1 MTEKN
6 VMLEIEEEIAVIKIN
21 RPQALNALNYDMILD
36 LEQILIDLEKDSTV
50 RAVIITGGKHFAAG
64 ADISG
69 MTELSPDE
77 VRAHSFRHC
86 FNRIENFP
94 KPVIAVI
101 SGFALGGGLEMALAC
116 DLRIGDKTAKLGL
129 PEINLGLLPGAGG
142 TIRLPRL
149 IGAGRAKEL
158 IFSGAPIDA
167 EVALQYGLLNKIA
180 DDPLA
185 EAKKVAR
192 MLASKPPISLKM
204 AKQCVNMAFDVEG
217 VKAIEFESVA
227 FAYCFATEDR
237 REGVKAFAEKRAP
250 KFTGK

>member
-6 VMLEIEEEIAVIKIN
+6 VLLEIEEEIAVIKIN
-21 RPQALNALNYDMILD
+21 RPQALNALDFNMITD
-36 LEQILIDLEKDSTV
+36 LEQILIGLEKDETV

-69 MTELSPDE
+69 MTELSPDQ
-77 VRAHSFRHC
+77 VRDLSFRHC

-94 KPVIAVI
+94 KPVIAAI
-101 SGFALGGGLEMALAC
+101 SGFALGGGMELVLAC
-116 DLRIGDKTAKLGL
+116 DLRVGDKTTKLGL

-149 IGAGRAKEL
+149 IGAARAKEL
-158 IFSGAPIDA
+158 IFSGTPIDA

-192 MLASKPPISLKM
+192 MLASKPPVSLKM

-227 FAYCFATEDR
+227 FACCFATEDR

>member
-6 VMLEIEEEIAVIKIN
+6 VLLEIEKEIAVITIN
-21 RPQALNALNYDMILD
+21 RPKALNALNYDMITD
-36 LEQILIDLEKDSTV
+36 LEQILVGLEKDDTV
-50 RAVIITGGKHFAAG
+50 RVVIITGEKHFAAG

-69 MTELSPDE
+69 MAEFSPDE
-77 VRAHSFRHC
+77 VRAYSFRHC

-101 SGFALGGGLEMALAC
+101 SGFALGGGLELALAC

-149 IGAGRAKEL
+149 IGAARAKEL
-158 IFSGAPIDA
+158 IYSGAPVDA

-185 EAKKVAR
+185 EAKKMAR
-192 MLASKPPISLKM
+192 MLASKPPVSLKM

-217 VKAIEFESVA
+217 VKAIEFESVT